1 MFGYMNWYAMDGY
14 REFLFY
20 VPFQQLLLIGPVFYA
35 YIKSLL
41 YPLNKL
47 EKSFYLHFIPAC
59 IYLLYSTV
67 AFIWDVF
74 IFDVAF
80 FYADG
85 KDKDL
90 LPWYQLAGLFSM
102 SVYTALGLV
111 TYLTYRKQIVNAVSY
126 ADSVAFRW
134 MQHVLSALII
144 MLVARAIF
152 ILLYP
157 SFGSFGS
164 MYWYYLIFATLVY
177 FLTIQGYAH
186 LVTVFTI
193 SKANKV
199 EIAAESNK
207 STHEARSYVNLSQS
221 DHLNHDTSYD
231 AKALAQKRAQLS
243 ALFEQQ
249 HVYRDP
255 ELSLQGLASMLNWHT
270 KETSAVINQGFEK
283 NFNDFVN
290 TYRVNEFKQIIVHQE
305 GNSPRVLDSA
315 FECGFNSKST
325 FNRVFKRLSGQT
337 PKQFIEDSKK

>member
-35 YIKSLL
+35 YIKKLL
-41 YPLNKL
+41 YPLNGL
-47 EKSFYLHFIPAC
+47 TKSFYLHFIPAL
-59 IYLLYSTV
+59 IYLLYSAV

-74 IFDVAF
+74 IFDTAF

-102 SVYTALGLV
+102 SVYAALGLAA
-111 TYLTYRKQIVNAVSY
+111 YLTYRKQIVNTVSY

-134 MQHVLSALII
+134 MQHFLSALIL
-144 MLVARAIF
+144 MLVARAVF

-164 MYWYYLIFATLVY
+164 MYWYYLIFATLGY

-193 SKANKV
+193 SKANKSEV
-199 EIAAESNK
+199 AAESNNPVY
-207 STHEARSYVNLSQS
+207 EARTLENLFQS
-221 DHLNHDTSYD
+221 NHLADDTPYD
-231 AKALAQKRAQLS
+231 AQALAQKRAQLS

-290 TYRVNEFKQIIVHQE
+290 TYRVDEFKRVIVQQK
-305 GNSPRVLDSA
+305 GNSPRVLVSA
-315 FECGFNSKST
+315 FDCGFNSKST